1 MISCFQEE
9 NCKRYTC
16 KSNFLWIHVWVFGGD
31 KKNKHEIY
39 IPEWVTRAFLI
50 YWNSFL
56 MLPYDDLGNHYY
68 STIAV
73 YIPLLMASVIYPVAA
88 PSQLLGAMLNHDRL
102 LWSFDVTIKTSR
114 KNCESFLLIQSL
126 Y

>member
-1 MISCFQEE
+1 
-9 NCKRYTC
+9 
-16 KSNFLWIHVWVFGGD
+16 
-31 KKNKHEIY
+31 
-39 IPEWVTRAFLI
+39 
-50 YWNSFL
+50 
-56 MLPYDDLGNHYY
+56 MLPYDDLGDHYY

-73 YIPLLMASVIYPVAA
+73 YIPLLMASVIYMYPVAA

-102 LWSFDVTIKTSR
+102 LWSFDVTIKTSH